1 MCRGGRKGGGLN
13 CGHAWKKIMTQSFCA
28 LFFGDFSSPDFAVS
42 GSVLLGGQVGTT
54 GSLEPCPIC
63 VDPAKPA
70 QSE

>member
-1 MCRGGRKGGGLN
+1 MHTRG
-13 CGHAWKKIMTQSFCA
+13 KKIMTQSFCA
-28 LFFGDFSSPDFAVS
+28 LFFFFGDFSSPDFAVN
-42 GSVLLGGQVGTT
+42 GSVLLGGQVGTS

>member
-1 MCRGGRKGGGLN
+1 
-13 CGHAWKKIMTQSFCA
+13 MTQSFCA
-28 LFFGDFSSPDFAVS
+28 LFSGDFSSPDFAVS

>member
-1 MCRGGRKGGGLN
+1 MDAGG
-13 CGHAWKKIMTQSFCA
+13 KKKNDSKFLCS
-28 LFFGDFSSPDFAVS
+28 LYGDFSSPDFAVS

>member
-1 MCRGGRKGGGLN
+1 
-13 CGHAWKKIMTQSFCA
+13 MTQSFCA
-28 LFFGDFSSPDFAVS
+28 LFFFGDFSSPDFAVS

-63 VDPAKPA
+63 VNPAKPA